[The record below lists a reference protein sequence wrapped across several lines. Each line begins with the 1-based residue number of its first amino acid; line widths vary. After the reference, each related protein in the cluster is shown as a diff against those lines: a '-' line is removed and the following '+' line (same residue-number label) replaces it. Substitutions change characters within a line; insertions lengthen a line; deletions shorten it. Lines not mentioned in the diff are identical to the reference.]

1 MTSVTFTREAPSHHE
16 DGPSYTIKVDGQF
29 VGEIIT
35 DTDRDESTGSYRI
48 SCYTVDLHGHRHK
61 FFSVK
66 RTVWSFSG
74 GEWRT
79 LGEYETARKALAAAK
94 AYARKLLGDG

>member
-1 MTSVTFTREAPSHHE
+1 MTSVTFTREAPSHYE

-35 DTDRDESTGSYRI
+35 DTDLDESTGRYRI
-48 SCYTVDLHGHRHK
+48 SCYTVDLHGHRGE
-61 FFSVK
+61 FFTVE
-66 RTVWSFSG
+66 RTVWSFG
-74 GEWRT
+74 RGRRT

-94 AYARKLLGDG
+94 AYARKLLGEG